1 MEIVVRGQ
9 RIKVPA
15 TVRKTA
21 EEKVGRVARF
31 LRDVTRIEVDFS
43 EERNP
48 RVADK
53 ERCEILV
60 HVSGSLLTA
69 SGAAREPLA
78 AFDRALDRVEQQ
90 ARRLHER
97 RVARG
102 QSRRSHNDSSTVV
115 NASADENV
123 AETVG
128 ERPQPLG
135 GDGKA
140 GPRIVRVP
148 SELAKPMT
156 PQEAAL
162 QLDALDHDFFLFNN
176 SQNGRAAVIYR
187 RRDGDLGLIEAG

>member
-15 TVRKTA
+15 SVRTTA

-31 LRDVTRIEVDFS
+31 LHDVTRIEVDFS
-43 EERNP
+43 KERNP
-48 RVADK
+48 RVADN

-69 SGAAREPLA
+69 SGAAREPIA

-97 RVARG
+97 RVARA
-102 QSRRSHNDSSTVV
+102 QSRRSRNDSSPGEDVV
-115 NASADENV
+115 
-123 AETVG
+123 ETSG
-128 ERPQPLG
+128 ERPQPT
-135 GDGKA
+135 GDGKV

-148 SELAKPMT
+148 PELAKPMT